1 MTRGIH
7 TGRPAPQDS
16 GQQTS
21 AQTFEPLQL
30 PAFNNSGVGVFSRCG
45 PDDDQTGEDG
55 RRREG
60 FGSSGEEGSRE
71 AVNVGATR
79 GELRGIGGFPP
90 TEAHR
95 RHCNALPKAASS
107 IVRTRPRHAATRTP
121 CAARRNSPS
130 PVCRNAPPRYNRTS
144 HDVPPLERPTTARS
158 ASTLAPAPPWGQI
171 RRHGPLRRGGRTG
184 DAGRRSPLVHGY
196 VLDPT
201 ATGRGGGRE
210 LEPAAMSRGA
220 QV

>member
-1 MTRGIH
+1 M
-7 TGRPAPQDS
+7 
-16 GQQTS
+16 
-21 AQTFEPLQL
+21 
-30 PAFNNSGVGVFSRCG
+30 
-45 PDDDQTGEDG
+45 
-55 RRREG
+55 
-60 FGSSGEEGSRE
+60 
-71 AVNVGATR
+71 NVGATR

-107 IVRTRPRHAATRTP
+107 IVHTRPRHAATRTP

-144 HDVPPLERPTTARS
+144 HDVPPLETPTTARS

-171 RRHGPLRRGGRTG
+171 RRPGPLRRGGRTG

-201 ATGRGGGRE
+201 ATGRGGAGRGE
-210 LEPAAMSRGA
+210 GARTGSDESRRPGLSLDDEGMSADPDPGGCQFNEIFIRRRK
-220 QV
+220 QH